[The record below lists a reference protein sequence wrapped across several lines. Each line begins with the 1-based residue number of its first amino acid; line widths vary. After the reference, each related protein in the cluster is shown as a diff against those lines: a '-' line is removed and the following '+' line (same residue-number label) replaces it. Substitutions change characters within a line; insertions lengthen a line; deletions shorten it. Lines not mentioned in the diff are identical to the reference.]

1 MSDDIP
7 FVASTKWHLDRA
19 MVTGRYSAGLVRE
32 LGAHFENETANVFPI
47 FGAIAALEGAKSARP
62 SRTKD
67 ASPFDRHKWLKGL
80 WHVHYTQAQF
90 MRRNLELHW
99 KPVHRQNRLI
109 KDSFDGWEL
118 WQAVRDFSKR
128 YVEGYLQR
136 GDDNELTGE
145 WVVFAKQD
153 GVNYY
158 LTLGTHKKED
168 EAIWRRCKACAP
180 EFPGLRIIQE
190 DR

>member
-1 MSDDIP
+1 
-7 FVASTKWHLDRA
+7 

-32 LGAHFENETANVFPI
+32 LENETENVSPI
-47 FGAIAALEGAKSARP
+47 FEAIAALEGAKTATP
-62 SRTKD
+62 SRTKE
-67 ASPFDRHKWLKGL
+67 ACPFDRGKWLKGL

-90 MRRNLELHW
+90 MRQNLELHW
-99 KPVHRQNRLI
+99 KPVDRLKRLI
-109 KDSFDGWEL
+109 KDSFDGREL
-118 WQAVRDFSKR
+118 SQAIRDFSKGF
-128 YVEGYLQR
+128 VEGYLQR
-136 GDDNELTGE
+136 GNEKKLTGE